1 LSSRRGEIKKD
12 VGNIILSLRRGEE
25 KERKARAIVAP
36 LRVQGEE
43 KERRTK
49 ATTT

>member
-1 LSSRRGEIKKD
+1 
-12 VGNIILSLRRGEE
+12 LSLRRGKE
-25 KERKARAIVAP
+25 KEIKAKEIVAP
-36 LRVQGEE
+36 LRAQGEE